1 MSESFCVEVI
11 LALPETCHR
20 RWVYGDA
27 AATVGRAVAASAL
40 DQLCHDVTGAW
51 PSAYGIHG
59 RRVGGDHLT
68 SHGGRIEVLRALTI
82 DPKAARHN
90 RVASARAARR
100 RAGDQIPD

>member
-1 MSESFCVEVI
+1 MSFCVEVI

-68 SHGGRIEVLRALTI
+68 SHGVRIEVLRAVLR
-82 DPKAARHN
+82 PGAVAGAAARAVVSGVVRH
-90 RVASARAARR
+90 
-100 RAGDQIPD
+100 